1 MIRYIGIFGTH
12 QENINPFKVLLIL
25 GNGFALNG
33 DVGEGKLG
41 NLKGIVI
48 LPYYSDPL
56 TPYFLSNYN
65 KKGAIHIKLL
75 RKISF
80 MDIKLK
86 NRSQSK
92 EYGLILEMPSF
103 LLTKKY
109 K

>member
-33 DVGEGKLG
+33 DVGESKLG

-48 LPYYSDPL
+48 LPSYSDPL

-86 NRSQSK
+86 KPLPIERVWVDPGNTLFFTYQ
-92 EYGLILEMPSF
+92 EI
-103 LLTKKY
+103 
-109 K
+109 